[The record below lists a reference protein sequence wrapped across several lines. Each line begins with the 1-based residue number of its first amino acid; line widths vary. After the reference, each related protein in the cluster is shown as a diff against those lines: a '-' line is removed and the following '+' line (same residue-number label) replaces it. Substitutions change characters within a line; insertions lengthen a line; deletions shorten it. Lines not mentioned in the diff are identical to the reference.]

1 MRVIS
6 HDPDIRLQSEAIMK
20 ILSDAEPDGI
30 GSDELRKAAEAIG
43 ISAIGLN
50 QILKP
55 LMAYANIYFNASK
68 GKYHYMWSSSV
79 QWE

>member
-1 MRVIS
+1 MGEVS
-6 HDPDIRLQSEAIMK
+6 HSPDIRLQSEAIMK

-43 ISAIGLN
+43 IGAIGLN

-55 LMAYANIYFNASK
+55 LMKYSNIYFNASK

>member
-1 MRVIS
+1 MKDELL
-6 HDPDIRLQSEAIMK
+6 DPDPKLQSKAILK
-20 ILSDAEPDGI
+20 ILSEAEPDGI

-43 ISAIGLN
+43 IGTIGLN
-50 QILKP
+50 QILKS
-55 LMAYANIYFNASK
+55 LMTYSNIYFNASK